1 MDLRRDGP
9 RQILR
14 AALGTAGVLGVVRR
28 SRRGLRNLIR
38 YFRHPEV
45 RRRRRA
51 DRQRFEQ
58 FKEHYGNALEG
69 SLATANDAEK
79 TVLFVSR
86 IFRHMELQLVL
97 LNALALAGYRPVVLI
112 VSPPGRLRDCYRW
125 AGVATVRDW
134 SRYVEGLDFS
144 AAAEAAV
151 AKCASVDELL
161 GFEHAGS
168 RCGKNAAS
176 TALRQLRT
184 GTLDLHSPRARQV
197 LVSQLAS
204 AMASATAAAT
214 ILRQFR
220 PDLMLCFDA
229 EYTPGVELF
238 DNCMEHGV
246 DVVTYREGHKND
258 TLILKRY
265 SRRNRDQ
272 NPVSLSDESWE
283 TVRTMPWSEARGT
296 ALRKELHDDYA
307 SGNWYGVAG
316 TQFNTRIEDAGAV
329 RSRLGIPPDRKTAFI
344 FPHIPWDAAFR
355 WGRDLF
361 GNYEEWLIATVR
373 AACLNDKVNWV
384 IKIHPANIGK
394 LLKGKYQEPA
404 ETVALRERLGELPP
418 HVCLILPDSDIS
430 TYSLF
435 PLMDYCVTVRGTIG
449 IEAATLGIPVITA
462 GTGRYEGRGFTF
474 DPATREEYLDRI
486 ARIQEIAPLSP
497 AARELAER
505 YAYGIFML
513 RPFPVRAISLEFSD
527 HSGAE
532 AGFTKARI
540 NIAEKDGW
548 RHASDLQALARWI
561 NDSRNP
567 DFLVDGGQASA

>member
-1 MDLRRDGP
+1 MAEKKAPALIRTG
-9 RQILR
+9 LR
-14 AALGTAGVLGVVRR
+14 AALQAAGLLGHVRR
-28 SRRGLRNLIR
+28 FRRRLG
-38 YFRHPEV
+38 EV
-45 RRRRRA
+45 RRFARDPEFRRRKRA
-51 DRQRFEQ
+51 DRQRFER
-58 FKEHYGNALEG
+58 FKEQYGNVLEA
-69 SLATANDAEK
+69 SLATASSAPR

-125 AGVATVRDW
+125 AGVETVCDW
-134 SRYVEGLDFS
+134 SRYVDGLDFS

-151 AKCASVDELL
+151 ANCASVEELL

-168 RCGKNAAS
+168 RCGKNAVS
-176 TALRQLRT
+176 TALRGLRT
-184 GTLDLHSPRARQV
+184 GTLDLHSPQARQV
-197 LVSQLAS
+197 LVSRLAS
-204 AMASATAAAT
+204 AMASATAAGAL
-214 ILRQFR
+214 LRKVR
-220 PDLMLCFDA
+220 PELMLCFDA

-238 DNCMEHGV
+238 DTCMEQGV
-246 DVVTYREGHKND
+246 EVVTYREGHKND

-265 SRRNRDQ
+265 SRQIRDQ
-272 NPVSLSDESWE
+272 NPVSLSNESWE
-283 TVRTMPWSEARGT
+283 AVRTMPWGDACRN

-316 TQFNTRIEDAGAV
+316 TQFNTRIEDAGAI
-329 RSRLGIPPDRKTAFI
+329 RSRLGVAPDRKTAFI

-373 AACLNDKVNWV
+373 AACLNDRVSWV

-394 LLKGKYQEPA
+394 LLKGRYQEPA
-404 ETVALRERLGELPP
+404 ETVALRERLGKLPP
-418 HVCLILPDSDIS
+418 HVFLIPPDSDIS

-462 GTGRYEGRGFTF
+462 GTGRYEGKGFTI
-474 DPATREEYLDRI
+474 DPASREEYLDRI
-486 ARIQEIAPLSP
+486 AHIQDVAPLSP
-497 AARELAER
+497 AERELAER
-505 YAYGIFML
+505 FAYGIFLL

-540 NIAEKDGW
+540 NITAKDGW
-548 RHASDLQALARWI
+548 RNASDLKDFAQWL
-561 NDSRNP
+561 NVSRNP
-567 DFLVDGGQASA
+567 DFLIRT

>member
-1 MDLRRDGP
+1 MKVGFVGTS
-9 RQILR
+9 LR
-14 AALGTAGVLGVVRR
+14 AALKATGLLGPVRR
-28 SRRGLRNLIR
+28 FRRRIG
-38 YFRHPEV
+38 EV
-45 RRRRRA
+45 RRFAGDPEFRRRKRA
-51 DRQRFEQ
+51 DRDRFER
-58 FKEHYGNALEG
+58 FKEQYRSVLEA
-69 SLATANDAEK
+69 SLATANGAGK

-97 LNALALAGYRPVVLI
+97 LNALVLAGYRPVVLI
-112 VSPPGRLRDCYRW
+112 ASPPGPLHDCYRW
-125 AGVATVRDW
+125 AGVETVCDW
-134 SRYVEGLDFS
+134 GRYVDGLDFS

-151 AKCASVDELL
+151 AGCASVENLL
-161 GFEHAGS
+161 GFEHAGC
-168 RCGKNAAS
+168 RCGKNAVS
-176 TALRQLRT
+176 SALRGLRT
-184 GTLDLHSPRARQV
+184 GTLDLDSPAARQI
-197 LVSQLAS
+197 LVSRLAS
-204 AMASATAAAT
+204 AMASASAAGA
-214 ILRQFR
+214 ILRQLR

-265 SRRNRDQ
+265 SRRIRDQ

-283 TVRTMPWSEARGT
+283 VVRTMPWDDARRN
-296 ALRKELHDDYA
+296 ALRKEFHDDYA

-316 TQFNTRIEDAGAV
+316 TQFNTRIEDAAAI
-329 RSRLGIPPDRKTAFI
+329 RRRLGVSADRKTAFI

-361 GNYEEWLIATVR
+361 GSYEEWLIATAR
-373 AACLNDKVNWV
+373 AACLNDRVNWV

-418 HVCLILPDSDIS
+418 HVFLIPPDSDIS

-462 GTGRYEGRGFTF
+462 GTGRYEGKGFTI
-474 DPATREEYLDRI
+474 DPASREQYLDRI
-486 ARIQEIAPLSP
+486 ARIQEIAPLS
-497 AARELAER
+497 AAERELAER
-505 YAYGIFML
+505 FAYGIFLL

-540 NIAEKDGW
+540 NITAKDGW
-548 RHASDLQALARWI
+548 RDASDLHAFAQWL
-561 NDSRNP
+561 NESRNP
-567 DFLVDGGQASA
+567 DFLMPI